1 MEGFSDGSSTLP
13 ASTKTK
19 GHPKGCPFVLGSDR
33 RRRSPPFGDSNA
45 RDGRAIPP
53 PRFCLRQNARTPQKR
68 RGPEGPLG
76 NISRWRIENLKY
88 LDFWIVVL
96 CHKKGHDLRRV
107 LFCGLRGPKA
117 RFALQDQ
124 NAQGG
129 KSAPPPRFSPAAK
142 FLYGALAPPARW
154 PPIPFQDFKLS
165 ILTGPT

>member
-45 RDGRAIPP
+45 RDGKAIPP

-76 NISRWRIENLKY
+76 KISRWQIENLKY
-88 LDFWIVVL
+88 LDCSAL
-96 CHKKGHDLRRV
+96 
-107 LFCGLRGPKA
+107 PKA
-117 RFALQDQ
+117 RFALRDQ

-129 KSAPPPRFSPAAK
+129 KAAPPPKFSPPVKTPVRRIGAAGQMAGWVVL
-142 FLYGALAPPARW
+142 LYLFEISKYR
-154 PPIPFQDFKLS
+154 F
-165 ILTGPT
+165 

>member
-45 RDGRAIPP
+45 RDGKAIPP

-76 NISRWRIENLKY
+76 KISRWQIENLKY
-88 LDFWIVVL
+88 LDCSAL
-96 CHKKGHDLRRV
+96 
-107 LFCGLRGPKA
+107 PKA
-117 RFALQDQ
+117 RFALRDQ

-129 KSAPPPRFSPAAK
+129 KAAPPPRFSPTAK
-142 FLYGALAPPARW
+142 ILYGALAPPARW